1 MIIMLCSNANEYMV
15 FQEGDL
21 DAGSQLLRRVSGGHC
36 DKISVM
42 SYDFHLSMVATG
54 CVNGEI
60 TLYDFEMSQIIGI
73 LNGHNGDITSLTF
86 MAPFPML
93 MSSSNDCSV
102 CIWGV
107 RPIQQKFLNV
117 CIQRFKN
124 ISWDYEKDKPC
135 AV

>member
-1 MIIMLCSNANEYMV
+1 
-15 FQEGDL
+15 
-21 DAGSQLLRRVSGGHC
+21 
-36 DKISVM
+36 M

-73 LNGHNGDITSLTF
+73 LNGHDDDITSLTF

-93 MSSSNDCSV
+93 MSSSNDFSV

-117 CIQRFKN
+117 CI
-124 ISWDYEKDKPC
+124 
-135 AV
+135 